1 MITKIVLSLMAI
13 CGGFALA
20 FFGVVVLFSF
30 HVWLGFALCV
40 IGIGGAIAGTKI
52 YGWIS
57 IIDLCA
63 GYHGSDLVAS
73 G

>member
-1 MITKIVLSLMAI
+1 MKMIILSLIAI

-40 IGIGGAIAGTKI
+40 IGIGGAMMGVKI
-52 YGWIS
+52 YDWIF
-57 IIDLCA
+57 IIDPCTN
-63 GYHGSDLVAS
+63 YHGFNLVVS
-73 G
+73 R

>member
-1 MITKIVLSLMAI
+1 MKMLISITAV
-13 CGGFALA
+13 CGGFAVA

-40 IGIGGAIAGTKI
+40 IGIGGAMMGVKI
-52 YGWIS
+52 YDWIF
-57 IIDLCA
+57 IINISA
-63 GYHGSDLVAS
+63 HYHGFNLVVS